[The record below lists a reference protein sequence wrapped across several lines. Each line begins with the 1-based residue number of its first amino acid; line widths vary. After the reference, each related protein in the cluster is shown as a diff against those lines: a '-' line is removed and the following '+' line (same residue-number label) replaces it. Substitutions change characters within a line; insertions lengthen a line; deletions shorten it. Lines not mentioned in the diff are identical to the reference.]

1 MKKSSILLSSIN
13 QFYADQNNRNK
24 LLTILNKSGGISLR
38 NLEWFITNY
47 AKKNNTSFKTKDGK
61 VFTVHTSYKSSLDG
75 YSKKLFDPFCRA
87 EKFTYRIPETSEE
100 IQTTL
105 AQLNFI
111 KWVIKNSILD
121 FIQEH
126 KTLLRS
132 CNQRLATPV
141 HPGSA

>member
-38 NLEWFITNY
+38 NLEWFI
-47 AKKNNTSFKTKDGK
+47 
-61 VFTVHTSYKSSLDG
+61 
-75 YSKKLFDPFCRA
+75 KLFDPFCRA

-126 KTLLRS
+126 KTLLRP
-132 CNQRLATPV
+132 CNQKLATPV
-141 HPGSA
+141 HS